1 MFLSAL
7 QRVATYRVELAE
19 ELRSLF
25 VATLFKL
32 LFVFGNLGG
41 SGVLAS
47 VELSLKLGNE
57 VVESILE
64 LLLGFAVGSISSVKL
79 SEKTAVVGRAGLAG
93 SDDEI
98 SLHLS
103 QVSNLNRAKVSAVKK
118 INNMEKSASKT
129 ISSTK
134 KTHVKIHS
142 RIRRKFSD
150 KNTLYK
156 KRSNL
161 VEIVEM

>member
-1 MFLSAL
+1 MSAL
-7 QRVATYRVELAE
+7 QSVATYRVELAE

-32 LFVFGNLGG
+32 LFVFGNLGD

-47 VELSLKLGNE
+47 VELSLKLGDE

-64 LLLGFAVGSISSVKL
+64 LLLGFAMGSISSVKL
-79 SEKTAVVGRAGLAG
+79 SEKTAVVGGASLAG
-93 SDDEI
+93 SGDEV

-103 QVSNLNRAKVSAVKK
+103 EVSNLNRAKVSAAKK
-118 INNMEKSASKT
+118 INKMEKSASKS
-129 ISSTK
+129 IPSTT
-134 KTHVKIHS
+134 KTRTKIYS

-150 KNTLYK
+150 KNT
-156 KRSNL
+156 
-161 VEIVEM
+161 